1 MQENSLIKIIE
12 DLTDR
17 VARID
22 AENVALQHVLMS
34 MLSTMP
40 ADRASAVKSHIAEV
54 IAFAEKGGSSA
65 VVEML
70 EVQKPLY
77 ENLFSH
83 VK

>member
-1 MQENSLIKIIE
+1 MQESSLIKIIE
-12 DLTDR
+12 GLSDR
-17 VARID
+17 VSRID

-40 ADRASAVKSHIAEV
+40 AEHASAVKSHIENV
-54 IAFAEKGGSSA
+54 IAFAEKGGSASVA
-65 VVEML
+65 EML

-77 ENLFSH
+77 ERLFSH

>member
-1 MQENSLIKIIE
+1 MSDMPLIKLIE

-17 VARID
+17 VSRID

-40 ADRASAVKSHIAEV
+40 ADRASAVKSHISEV
-54 IAFAEKGGSSA
+54 ITLAEKGGSAA
-65 VVEML
+65 VAEML

-77 ENLFSH
+77 ETLFAH